1 VLKFGS
7 RRCACAVVGF
17 VVVHA
22 RCGGIYSGVHSLW
35 LDLWWCG
42 CAVVDYVV
50 GWVRWGWNFSGVI
63 HAMADFQLLM
73 YTVVGCF
80 SRVGAL

>member
-1 VLKFGS
+1 
-7 RRCACAVVGF
+7 
-17 VVVHA
+17 
-22 RCGGIYSGVHSLW
+22 
-35 LDLWWCG
+35 
-42 CAVVDYVV
+42 
-50 GWVRWGWNFSGVI
+50 VI

>member
-1 VLKFGS
+1 MVPGD
-7 RRCACAVVGF
+7 
-17 VVVHA
+17 VH
-22 RCGGIYSGVHSLW
+22 VLW